1 MIKEIKFAFQF
12 LSGRWIQLTLAII
25 TLCTSGGASIFS
37 SYSQYLK
44 EKLGYSQMALNSL
57 SSCKEVGTFMG
68 NIVFSTLNILPTWL
82 NIFLGAVGN
91 VWGYYNFWRGVVDR
105 RPATWNLKLL
115 LLLGAASQQA
125 LISAASSTLSH
136 FPLSKHTGKTIVKGL
151 EIMSGT
157 ILIHTYTSIFG
168 EEKEMLLPYLAF
180 LPTAI
185 CSVTFLFFQKI
196 NPKTH
201 EEFEESVLL
210 TTLRRSAFVAGTL
223 LLMTI
228 CRMNLIFPLVAL
240 IADGACVCALL
251 AFAIKGLVLQQ
262 VKKCLNKDF

>member
-12 LSGRWIQLTLAII
+12 LSGRWIQFTLAII

-44 EKLGYSQMALNSL
+44 EKLGYDQMAVNSL

-68 NIVFSTLNILPTWL
+68 NIVFSMMNILPTWL
-82 NIFLGAVGN
+82 NIFLGALGN
-91 VWGYYNFWRGVVDR
+91 VWGYYNFWRGVHQ
-105 RPATWNLKLL
+105 RPPTWNLKMTIF
-115 LLLGAASQQA
+115 LGAASQQV

-136 FPLSKHTGKTIVKGL
+136 FPRSKHTGKTIIKGL
-151 EIMSGT
+151 EIMSGS

-168 EEKEMLLPYLAF
+168 EEQEMLLPYLAF

-201 EEFEESVLL
+201 EECEESVLL

-262 VKKCLNKDF
+262 VKKMSK